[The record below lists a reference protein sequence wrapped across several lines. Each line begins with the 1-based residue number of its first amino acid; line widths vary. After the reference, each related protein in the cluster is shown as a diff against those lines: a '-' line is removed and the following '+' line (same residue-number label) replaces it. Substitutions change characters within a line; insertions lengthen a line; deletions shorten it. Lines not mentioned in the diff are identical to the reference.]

1 MSFGGSVDTTPSTTA
16 EAIAVM
22 LRFFMPLWEWN
33 MLDYRGICPKCLA
46 EQSVSLVGEETCIEC
61 LHIFEVEP
69 KMKVLG
75 MTVAE
80 LIKRGAFVDV
90 HLHNMDKKT
99 GTAFVKEMTGQDA
112 EQHEF
117 DSFTSYSRSEGM
129 VSVTSYVR
137 RDENE

>member
-1 MSFGGSVDTTPSTTA
+1 
-16 EAIAVM
+16 M
-22 LRFFMPLWEWN
+22 LRERL
-33 MLDYRGICPKCLA
+33 GACPRCA
-46 EQSVSLVGEETCIEC
+46 TVQVVEVEREQPCIEC
-61 LHIFEVEP
+61 LHVFEVEP
-69 KMKVLG
+69 KMKILG

-80 LIKRGAFVDV
+80 LIKRGAVVDV

>member
-1 MSFGGSVDTTPSTTA
+1 
-16 EAIAVM
+16 
-22 LRFFMPLWEWN
+22 
-33 MLDYRGICPKCLA
+33 MLDCRGICPRCA
-46 EQSVSLVGEETCIEC
+46 TVQSVEIAREQPCIEC
-61 LHIFEVEP
+61 LYVFEVEP

-80 LIKRGAFVDV
+80 LIKRGALVDV
-90 HLHNMDKKT
+90 HLHNTDEKT

-112 EQHEF
+112 EQYEF
-117 DSFTSYSRSEGM
+117 DSFTSYCARIEGS